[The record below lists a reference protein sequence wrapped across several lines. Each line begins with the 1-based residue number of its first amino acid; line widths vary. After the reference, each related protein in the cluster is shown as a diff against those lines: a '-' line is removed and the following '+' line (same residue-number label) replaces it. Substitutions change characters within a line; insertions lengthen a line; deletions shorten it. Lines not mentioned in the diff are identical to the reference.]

1 MASVQVL
8 APFWSDPI
16 VNDGLLS
23 RTVHGLKWSYAGT
36 IANMVLQIGVTATMS
51 RLLPPAVFGVAA
63 MGSAFLQFIT
73 YFSQMGIGQAL
84 IQKKDLTDTDVRCA
98 FTLTASIGVLCAGL
112 AWLIAP
118 LAQHLLDSPEIVSV
132 VRALAI
138 SFVVTNLSLTSVN
151 LLRRRLAFGLVAIV
165 DTVSYGIGAGL
176 LGVVFAWRG
185 LGVWAIV
192 LSTLAQSIMAGVVSY
207 ALVRHNIQ
215 PCWNRLS
222 YRHFLSYGGRLSGI
236 GFLDYLAG
244 SADLFVVGRFLGEV
258 AAGIYSRSTLL
269 VNLPIYHLGFS
280 LNRVLFPVLSQV
292 QDQSER
298 RNRAYLVAATALSV
312 LLFPIA
318 AGVTVAAPQLVAVM
332 LGAKWSEGIRILQV
346 YAWVLPFGMIAAQAG
361 IVLDAQAQ
369 LSGKLRARCIQLLLL
384 GLLLAVAASWGAV
397 GIALAAL
404 YGRIAEW
411 YLYHRELK
419 LACAVGWPQLFRP
432 MAWGL
437 GYAVAVAVAMVP
449 VVLLGT
455 GMPAVVLLLAEI
467 GMAACSLLSL
477 TILLPPPYLSGYLLT
492 IMERRL
498 TRDPSWILERWRRRL
513 VAAAG

>member
-1 MASVQVL
+1 MY
-8 APFWSDPI
+8 
-16 VNDGLLS
+16 
-23 RTVHGLKWSYAGT
+23 GLKWSYAGT
-36 IANMVLQIGVTATMS
+36 IANVVLQIGVTATMS
-51 RLLPPAVFGVAA
+51 RLLPPAAFGVVA

-98 FTLTASIGVLCAGL
+98 FTLTASLGVLCMGL

-118 LAQHLLDSPEIVSV
+118 LARHLLDSPVIVPA
-132 VRALAI
+132 VRALAV

-151 LLRRRLAFGLVAIV
+151 LLRRRLAFRLVAIV
-165 DTVSYGIGAGL
+165 DTASYAIGAGL
-176 LGVVFAWRG
+176 LGVVLAWMG
-185 LGVWAIV
+185 LGVWAII
-192 LSTLAQSIMAGVVSY
+192 LSILAQSVVAAVVSY
-207 ALVRHNIQ
+207 ALVRHNIR
-215 PCWNRLS
+215 PYWERSS

-244 SADLFVVGRFLGEV
+244 SVDLFVVGRCLGDV

-269 VNLPIYHLGFS
+269 VNLPVYYLGFS

-298 RNRAYLVAATALSV
+298 LNRAYLAAATALSV

-318 AGVTVAAPQLVAVM
+318 AGVTVAAPQLIAAM
-332 LGAKWSEGIRILQV
+332 LGANWSEGIRVLQV
-346 YAWVLPFGMIAAQAG
+346 YAWVLPFGMLAAQAG
-361 IVLDAQAQ
+361 IVLDAQAW
-369 LSGKLRARCIQLLLL
+369 LSGRLRARCIQMILL
-384 GLLLAVAASWGAV
+384 GLLLAVVTSRGAV

-404 YGRIAEW
+404 CGRVAEW

-419 LACAVGWPQLFRP
+419 LVCTVGWQQLFRP

-437 GYAVAVAVAMVP
+437 GYAVAVAGTMLPVA
-449 VVLLGT
+449 VLGA
-455 GMPAVVLLLAEI
+455 GMPAVVLLLTEI

-477 TILLPPPYLSGYLLT
+477 TVLLPPPYLSGYLLT
-492 IMERRL
+492 ILERRL
-498 TRDPSWILERWRRRL
+498 TREPGWILEGWRKRL
-513 VAAAG
+513 VAATE